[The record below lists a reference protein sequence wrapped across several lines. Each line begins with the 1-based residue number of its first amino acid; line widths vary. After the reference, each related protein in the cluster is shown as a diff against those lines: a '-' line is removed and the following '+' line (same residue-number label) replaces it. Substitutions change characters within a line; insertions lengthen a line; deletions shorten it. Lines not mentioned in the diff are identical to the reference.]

1 MITKDRAALRQRIKR
16 RIRKKVFGTPERPRL
31 TVYRSLHHIYV
42 QIVDD
47 TTGKTLVS
55 SSSNLKELREDLK
68 SVKKKTEISK
78 LVGVHAAIKALSKNI
93 HSVVFDRSG
102 YRYHG
107 KIKALAEGLREGG
120 LKF

>member
-1 MITKDRAALRQRIKR
+1 MITKNRAALRERIKQ
-16 RIRKKVFGTPERPRL
+16 RIRKKIYGTPERPRL

-47 TTGKTLVS
+47 TSGKTLVS
-55 SSSNLKELREDLK
+55 SSSNLKELRDELK
-68 SVKKKTEISK
+68 SMKKKMEVSK
-78 LVGVHAAIKALSKNI
+78 LVGVYAAKKALAKNI
-93 HSVVFDRSG
+93 QTVVFDRNG

-107 KIKALAEGLREGG
+107 NVKALADGAREGG